1 MGHETGGPGWI
12 DRRIWSLRSRGASG
26 LLLRRHPDSGE
37 GLRRHILLES
47 DDADCRGE
55 TSSANGGQKTSVV
68 TRRIALRPPRNG
80 TRPGLSATTVQ
91 FFHTRLSSLY
101 HNEQTQDRQ
110 LVYPSHPF
118 STVLIITDIFLSF
131 FVCIHSFRISF
142 SPVQVLRRDKLVF
155 KLFYISVICFP
166 LAAAILTI
174 YIMTCSTTQQYS
186 TIGRNTIFSDQVG
199 KLLQDQ
205 IIVR

>member
-1 MGHETGGPGWI
+1 MESSISWCQWASAEKTPRQRGGF
-12 DRRIWSLRSRGASG
+12 
-26 LLLRRHPDSGE
+26 
-37 GLRRHILLES
+37 
-47 DDADCRGE
+47 E
-55 TSSANGGQKTSVV
+55 TSHPSRV
-68 TRRIALRPPRNG
+68 RRCGLSGRDIVSKWGTENLSRDEKIALRPPRNG
-80 TRPGLSATTVQ
+80 TRPGPSATTVQ

-101 HNEQTQDRQ
+101 RNEQTEDRQ

-174 YIMTCSTTQQYS
+174 YIMTCSTTQRYS